1 MRMVADGAASRT
13 CHILSQTNVRKEIT
27 VAKVRIATAAS
38 LGVAVAALVA
48 GTALAAGNAGSKTI
62 AFKGA
67 YAGKAVVRVSGSK
80 ADIPSAAATG
90 TGTLVGKSK
99 LSGKGA
105 GVGADPCGTF
115 GGPGTITAADG
126 KKLNFVIAPTGGS
139 ACGDEGGQTFSL
151 VGRATFKGGTGKYLK
166 AKGSFKFTGIFDKG
180 TGVFSI
186 KLVGSL
192 AV

>member
-1 MRMVADGAASRT
+1 MT
-13 CHILSQTNVRKEIT
+13 KL
-27 VAKVRIATAAS
+27 RIVTATS
-38 LGVAVAALVA
+38 IIGVAVAALVA
-48 GTALAAGNAGSKTI
+48 GTALAAGSVGSTTV
-62 AFKGA
+62 AFRA
-67 YAGKAVVRVSGSK
+67 TYAGKAVVRVTGST
-80 ADIPSAAATG
+80 ADIPSASATG

-115 GGPGTITAADG
+115 GGPGFITASNG
-126 KKLNFVIAPTGGS
+126 KRLNFVIAPTAGN

-180 TGVFSI
+180 TGAFSI
-186 KLVGSL
+186 KLIGTLTV
-192 AV
+192 